1 MGHRHRRRKSRHKEE
16 ELRRSQRSGKG
27 LSLSSLLTN
36 LDFKSLSSQLRD
48 IAGYMETFGQITELF
63 QLADVF
69 INPKH
74 GKSKGQS
81 FNLMSMLKDRDSLDQ
96 LFQMLSP
103 NMRDTVM
110 DIPYEKKVEPINV
123 ETHRPQRNEGTD

>member
-1 MGHRHRRRKSRHKEE
+1 MSRRRHRRREKEE
-16 ELRRSQRSGKG
+16 KRRHQKGGKG
-27 LSLSSLLTN
+27 LSLSSLLTTV
-36 LDFKSLSSQLRD
+36 DFKVLSNQLRD
-48 IAGYMETFGQITELF
+48 IAGYMETFGQLTELF

-81 FNLMSMLKDRDSLDQ
+81 FNLMNVLKDKDSLDQ

-103 NMRDTVM
+103 NMRDDVM
-110 DIPYEKKVEPINV
+110 DTRYEKKVEPINV
-123 ETHRPQRNEGTD
+123 ETHHPEK